1 MKKPLTPDEALY
13 RAAALCSTAERCANE
28 IEEKLAGWGIPPT
41 AASGIIEHLKRE
53 GYIDEARYCRSYVH
67 DKIRFDRWGR
77 LKIAAALRQKKIS
90 GEAIA
95 DALSHID
102 EEAYRAGLHEL
113 LDRKRQ
119 QLGDTGNPS
128 ERAKLVRFALSRGFE
143 PGIVFPICGE
153 NDHETS
159 YDD

>member
-41 AASGIIEHLKRE
+41 AASNIIEHLKRE
-53 GYIDEARYCRSYVH
+53 GY
-67 DKIRFDRWGR
+67 
-77 LKIAAALRQKKIS
+77 
-90 GEAIA
+90 
-95 DALSHID
+95 ID